1 MDKDNLTSKSGMDEN
16 IREKIKQK
24 DMDLIKQ
31 VHKDLEREE
40 KELKS
45 FFKELREPTK
55 EDPTLTSNKR
65 KTLWRVKQNRKKE
78 I

>member
-45 FFKELREPTK
+45 FFKELREPVK
-55 EDPTLTSNKR
+55 EDPTLTSIKGEIFSII
-65 KTLWRVKQNRKKE
+65 KQNRKKE